1 MVSGIEPTPPSA
13 EFGEDAAAD
22 AAVAADAPPSEV
34 RAMSDEERDRE
45 PLAEGTL
52 ISHLIELRQ
61 RLLRAVIAVF
71 VCFIPCAIFSD
82 KLFTFVAMPLIK
94 KMPAGTSMIATS
106 LISPFMA
113 PLKLALFVAVFI
125 AMPYVLYQVWA
136 FVAPGLYKRE
146 KRFAV
151 PLVVSSIVLFYAGVA
166 FAYFVVF
173 PLMFAFLTT
182 TAPTGVQVMTDIA
195 NYLDFVLLL
204 FFAFGIA
211 FEMPVATVLLA
222 ATGLVRVE
230 TMTKNRGYVILG
242 IFVIAA
248 FLTPPDALSQ
258 TAMALPMWLL
268 YEVGIFLSRILLRE
282 RLAQQRR
289 EEQSAS
295 S

>member
-1 MVSGIEPTPPSA
+1 
-13 EFGEDAAAD
+13 
-22 AAVAADAPPSEV
+22 
-34 RAMSDEERDRE
+34 MSDPEL
-45 PLAEGTL
+45 LAEGTL

-61 RLLRAVIAVF
+61 RLLKAVVAVGIAF
-71 VCFIPCAIFSD
+71 VPCAIYAND
-82 KLFTFVAMPLIK
+82 LFTLVAMPLIE
-94 KMPAGTSMIATS
+94 KMPQGASMIATS
-106 LISPFMA
+106 LVAPFMA
-113 PLKLALFVAVFI
+113 PFKLALFVALFA
-125 AMPYVLYQVWA
+125 AMPYVLYQAWA

-151 PLVVSSIVLFYAGVA
+151 PLVVSSIVLFYGGVA

-182 TAPTGVQVMTDIA
+182 TAPAGIQVMTDMA

-211 FEMPVATVLLA
+211 FEVPVAVVLLA
-222 ATGLVRVE
+222 ATGLVRIE

-242 IFVIAA
+242 IFIIAA

-258 TAMALPMWLL
+258 TFMAGPMYLL
-268 YEVGIFLSRILLRE
+268 YEIGIVLSRILLKE
-282 RLAQQRR
+282 KLAQQRS

>member
-1 MVSGIEPTPPSA
+1 
-13 EFGEDAAAD
+13 
-22 AAVAADAPPSEV
+22 
-34 RAMSDEERDRE
+34 MSDEERE
-45 PLAEGTL
+45 HLAEGTL
-52 ISHLIELRQ
+52 ISHLVELRQ
-61 RLLRAVIAVF
+61 RLLKVVVAIAI
-71 VCFIPCAIFSD
+71 CFAPCAWFAND
-82 KLFTFVAMPLIK
+82 LFTIIATPLIK
-94 KMPAGTSMIATS
+94 KMPVGSSMIATS

-113 PLKLALFVAVFI
+113 PLKLSLFVALFI

-146 KRFAV
+146 KRFAI
-151 PLVVSSIVLFYAGVA
+151 PLMISSIVLFYCGVA

-182 TAPTGVQVMTDIA
+182 TAPTGVQVMTDIT

-204 FFAFGIA
+204 FFAFGVA

-222 ATGLVRVE
+222 ATGMVRVE

-268 YEVGIFLSRILLRE
+268 YEIGIVMSRILLRE

-295 S
+295 SS

>member
-1 MVSGIEPTPPSA
+1 
-13 EFGEDAAAD
+13 
-22 AAVAADAPPSEV
+22 
-34 RAMSDEERDRE
+34 
-45 PLAEGTL
+45 
-52 ISHLIELRQ
+52 
-61 RLLRAVIAVF
+61 
-71 VCFIPCAIFSD
+71 
-82 KLFTFVAMPLIK
+82 
-94 KMPAGTSMIATS
+94 
-106 LISPFMA
+106 
-113 PLKLALFVAVFI
+113 
-125 AMPYVLYQVWA
+125 VLYQVWA

-146 KRFAV
+146 KRFAI

-182 TAPTGVQVMTDIA
+182 TAPTGVQVMTDIT

-222 ATGLVRVE
+222 ATGLVRLE

-248 FLTPPDALSQ
+248 ILTPPDALSQ
-258 TAMALPMWLL
+258 TAMALPMWFL
-268 YEVGIFLSRILLRE
+268 YEVGIVMSRILLRE

-289 EEQSAS
+289 EEQSARS
-295 S
+295 

>member
-1 MVSGIEPTPPSA
+1 
-13 EFGEDAAAD
+13 
-22 AAVAADAPPSEV
+22 
-34 RAMSDEERDRE
+34 
-45 PLAEGTL
+45 
-52 ISHLIELRQ
+52 
-61 RLLRAVIAVF
+61 
-71 VCFIPCAIFSD
+71 
-82 KLFTFVAMPLIK
+82 
-94 KMPAGTSMIATS
+94 MPAGSSMIATS
-106 LISPFMA
+106 LISPFTA
-113 PLKLALFVAVFI
+113 PLKLSFFVALFI

-146 KRFAV
+146 KRFAI

-182 TAPTGVQVMTDIA
+182 TAPTGVQVMTDIT

-204 FFAFGIA
+204 FFAFGVA

-222 ATGLVRVE
+222 ATGMVKIE

-248 FLTPPDALSQ
+248 ILTPPDALSQ

-268 YEVGIFLSRILLRE
+268 YEVGIVMSRILLRE
-282 RLAQQRR
+282 KLAQQRR

>member
-1 MVSGIEPTPPSA
+1 M
-13 EFGEDAAAD
+13 
-22 AAVAADAPPSEV
+22 SE
-34 RAMSDEERDRE
+34 SEERE
-45 PLAEGTL
+45 SLAEGTL

-61 RLLRAVIAVF
+61 RLLKAVIAVAI
-71 VCFIPCAIFSD
+71 CFAPCAWFAND
-82 KLFTFVAMPLIK
+82 LFTIIATPLIK
-94 KMPAGTSMIATS
+94 KMPVGSSMIATS

-113 PLKLALFVAVFI
+113 PLKLSLFVALFI

-146 KRFAV
+146 KRFAI
-151 PLVVSSIVLFYAGVA
+151 PLVISSIVLFYAGVA

-182 TAPTGVQVMTDIA
+182 TAPTGVQVMTDIT

-204 FFAFGIA
+204 FFAFGVA

-222 ATGLVRVE
+222 ATGLVRIE

-258 TAMALPMWLL
+258 TAMALPMWFL
-268 YEVGIFLSRILLRE
+268 YEIGIVLSRILLRE
-282 RLAQQRR
+282 RLAQQRS

-295 S
+295 SS

>member
-1 MVSGIEPTPPSA
+1 MSA
-13 EFGEDAAAD
+13 ED
-22 AAVAADAPPSEV
+22 S
-34 RAMSDEERDRE
+34 E

-61 RLLRAVIAVF
+61 RLLKSVVALGIAF
-71 VCFIPCAIFSD
+71 VPCAIYANE
-82 KLFTFVAMPLIK
+82 LFTLIAMPLIE
-94 KMPAGTSMIATS
+94 KMPQGGKLIATS
-106 LISPFMA
+106 LVAPFMA
-113 PLKLALFVAVFI
+113 PFKLALFVALFA
-125 AMPYVLYQVWA
+125 AMPYVLYQAWA

-182 TAPTGVQVMTDIA
+182 TAPVGVQVMTDMT

-211 FEMPVATVLLA
+211 FEVPVAVVLLA
-222 ATGLVRVE
+222 ATGLVRIE

-242 IFVIAA
+242 IFIIAA

-258 TAMALPMWLL
+258 TFMAGPMYLL
-268 YEVGIFLSRILLRE
+268 YELGIVFARF
-282 RLAQQRR
+282 AQRR
-289 EEQSAS
+289 RAPEPAENT
-295 S
+295 

>member
-1 MVSGIEPTPPSA
+1 
-13 EFGEDAAAD
+13 
-22 AAVAADAPPSEV
+22 
-34 RAMSDEERDRE
+34 MSDEPDRE
-45 PLAEGTL
+45 LLAEGTL
-52 ISHLIELRQ
+52 ISHLVELRQ
-61 RLLRAVIAVF
+61 RLLKAVVAIAIVF
-71 VCFIPCAIFSD
+71 APCAWFAND
-82 KLFTFVAMPLIK
+82 LFTIIATPLIQ
-94 KMPAGTSMIATS
+94 KMPAGSSMIATS

-113 PLKLALFVAVFI
+113 PLKLSLFVALFI

-146 KRFAV
+146 KRFAI

-182 TAPTGVQVMTDIA
+182 TAPTGVQVMTDIT

-258 TAMALPMWLL
+258 TAMALPMWIL
-268 YEVGIFLSRILLRE
+268 YEIGIVLSRILLRE
-282 RLAQQRR
+282 KLAQQRS

>member
-1 MVSGIEPTPPSA
+1 
-13 EFGEDAAAD
+13 
-22 AAVAADAPPSEV
+22 
-34 RAMSDEERDRE
+34 MSTEGDRE
-45 PLAEGTL
+45 SLAEGTL

-71 VCFIPCAIFSD
+71 LCFIPCAIFSD
-82 KLFTFVAMPLIK
+82 KLFTLVALPLIK
-94 KMPAGTSMIATS
+94 KMPEGTSMIATS

-113 PLKLALFVAVFI
+113 PLKLALFVALFI
-125 AMPYVLYQVWA
+125 AMPYVLFQAWA

-146 KRFAV
+146 KRFAI
-151 PLVVSSIVLFYAGVA
+151 PLMVSSILLFYAGVA

-182 TAPTGVQVMTDIA
+182 TAPTGVQVMTDIT

-230 TMTKNRGYVILG
+230 TMAKNRGYVLLG

-258 TAMALPMWLL
+258 TAMAVPMWLL
-268 YEVGIFLSRILLRE
+268 YEVGIMLSRLLLRE

>member
-1 MVSGIEPTPPSA
+1 
-13 EFGEDAAAD
+13 
-22 AAVAADAPPSEV
+22 
-34 RAMSDEERDRE
+34 MSDEPDRE
-45 PLAEGTL
+45 LLAEGTL
-52 ISHLIELRQ
+52 ISHLVELRQ
-61 RLLRAVIAVF
+61 RLLKAVVAIAIVF
-71 VCFIPCAIFSD
+71 APCAWFAND
-82 KLFTFVAMPLIK
+82 LFTIIATPLIQ
-94 KMPAGTSMIATS
+94 KMPAGSSMIATS

-113 PLKLALFVAVFI
+113 PLKLSLFVALFI

-146 KRFAV
+146 KRFAI

-166 FAYFVVF
+166 SAYFVVF

-182 TAPTGVQVMTDIA
+182 TAPTGVQVMTDIT

-222 ATGLVRVE
+222 ATGLVRLE

-258 TAMALPMWLL
+258 TAMALPMWFL
-268 YEVGIFLSRILLRE
+268 YEIGIVLSRIMLRE
-282 RLAQQRR
+282 KLAQQRR

>member
-1 MVSGIEPTPPSA
+1 MSGDTP
-13 EFGEDAAAD
+13 ET
-22 AAVAADAPPSEV
+22 
-34 RAMSDEERDRE
+34 
-45 PLAEGTL
+45 LAEGSL

-61 RLLRAVIAVF
+61 RLMRAVIAVIL
-71 VCFIPCAIFSD
+71 CFIPCALISD
-82 KLFTFVAMPLIK
+82 KLFTFVATPLIK
-94 KMPAGTSMIATS
+94 KMPVGTSMIATS

-113 PLKLALFVAVFI
+113 PLKLSFFVAIFI
-125 AMPYVLYQVWA
+125 AMPYVLFQVWS

-146 KRFAV
+146 KRFAI
-151 PLVVSSIVLFYAGVA
+151 PLMISSILLFYAGVA

-173 PLMFAFLTT
+173 PLMFSFLTT
-182 TAPTGVQVMTDIA
+182 TAPTGVQVMTDIT

-222 ATGLVRVE
+222 STGLVRVE

-242 IFVIAA
+242 IFVVAA

-268 YEVGIFLSRILLRE
+268 YEVGILLSRILLRE

-289 EEQSAS
+289 EEQGAS

>member
-1 MVSGIEPTPPSA
+1 
-13 EFGEDAAAD
+13 
-22 AAVAADAPPSEV
+22 
-34 RAMSDEERDRE
+34 MSDEGERE

-61 RLLRAVIAVF
+61 RLLKAVVAVF
-71 VCFIPCAIFSD
+71 LCFIPCAFFSD
-82 KLFTFVAMPLIK
+82 KLFTLVALPLIR
-94 KMPAGTSMIATS
+94 KMPEGTSMIATS

-113 PLKLALFVAVFI
+113 PLKLALFVALFI
-125 AMPYVLYQVWA
+125 AMPYVLFQVWA

-146 KRFAV
+146 KRFAI
-151 PLVVSSIVLFYAGVA
+151 PLMVSSILLFYAGVA

-182 TAPTGVQVMTDIA
+182 TAPTGVQVMTDIT

-222 ATGLVRVE
+222 STGLVRVE
-230 TMTKNRGYVILG
+230 TMAKNRGYVLLG

-258 TAMALPMWLL
+258 TAMAVPMWLL
-268 YEVGIFLSRILLRE
+268 YEVGIILSRILLRE
-282 RLAQQRR
+282 RLAQQRS

>member
-1 MVSGIEPTPPSA
+1 MSG
-13 EFGEDAAAD
+13 DD
-22 AAVAADAPPSEV
+22 SEQ
-34 RAMSDEERDRE
+34 
-45 PLAEGTL
+45 LAEGTL

-61 RLLRAVIAVF
+61 RLLKAVIAVGVAF
-71 VCFIPCAIFSD
+71 VPCAIYAND
-82 KLFTFVAMPLIK
+82 LFTLIATPLLE
-94 KMPAGTSMIATS
+94 KMPQGTSMIATS
-106 LISPFMA
+106 LVAPFMA
-113 PLKLALFVAVFI
+113 PFKLALFVALFA
-125 AMPYVLYQVWA
+125 AMPYVLYQAWA

-151 PLVVSSIVLFYAGVA
+151 PLVVSSILLFYGGAA

-182 TAPTGVQVMTDIA
+182 TAPTGVQVMTDMA

-211 FEMPVATVLLA
+211 FEVPVATVLLA

-230 TMTKNRGYVILG
+230 TMARNRGYVILG

-258 TAMALPMWLL
+258 TFMAGPMYLL
-268 YEVGIFLSRILLRE
+268 YEIGILLSRVLLKE
-282 RLAQQRR
+282 KLAQQRS

>member
-1 MVSGIEPTPPSA
+1 
-13 EFGEDAAAD
+13 
-22 AAVAADAPPSEV
+22 
-34 RAMSDEERDRE
+34 MSDEGERE

-61 RLLRAVIAVF
+61 RLLKAVVAVF
-71 VCFIPCAIFSD
+71 LCFIPCAFFSD
-82 KLFTFVAMPLIK
+82 KLFTLVALPLIR
-94 KMPAGTSMIATS
+94 KMPEGTSMIATS

-113 PLKLALFVAVFI
+113 PLKLALFVALFI
-125 AMPYVLYQVWA
+125 AMPYVLFQVWA

-146 KRFAV
+146 KRFAI
-151 PLVVSSIVLFYAGVA
+151 PLMVSSILLFYAGVA

-182 TAPTGVQVMTDIA
+182 TAPTGVQVMTDIT

-222 ATGLVRVE
+222 STGLVRVE
-230 TMTKNRGYVILG
+230 TMAKNRGYVLLG

-258 TAMALPMWLL
+258 TAMAVPMWLL
-268 YEVGIFLSRILLRE
+268 YEVGIILSRILLRE

>member
-1 MVSGIEPTPPSA
+1 
-13 EFGEDAAAD
+13 
-22 AAVAADAPPSEV
+22 
-34 RAMSDEERDRE
+34 MSDDERTAEER
-45 PLAEGTL
+45 LAEGTL
-52 ISHLIELRQ
+52 ISHLVELRQ
-61 RLLRAVIAVF
+61 RLLKCVIAIAIVF
-71 VCFIPCAIFSD
+71 APCAWFAND
-82 KLFTFVAMPLIK
+82 LFTIIATPLIS
-94 KMPAGTSMIATS
+94 KMPAGSSMIATS
-106 LISPFMA
+106 LISPFTA
-113 PLKLALFVAVFI
+113 PLKLSLFVAVFI

-146 KRFAV
+146 KRFAI

-182 TAPTGVQVMTDIA
+182 TAPTGVQVMTDIT

-222 ATGLVRVE
+222 ATGLVRLE

-242 IFVIAA
+242 IFVVAA

-258 TAMALPMWLL
+258 TAMALPMWFL
-268 YEVGIFLSRILLRE
+268 YEIGIVLSRIMLRE
-282 RLAQQRR
+282 KLAQQRR

>member
-1 MVSGIEPTPPSA
+1 MSA
-13 EFGEDAAAD
+13 EG
-22 AAVAADAPPSEV
+22 
-34 RAMSDEERDRE
+34 DRE
-45 PLAEGTL
+45 SLAEGTL

-61 RLLRAVIAVF
+61 RLLKAVVAVF

-82 KLFTFVAMPLIK
+82 KLFTWVALPLIK
-94 KMPAGTSMIATS
+94 KMPEGTSMIATS

-113 PLKLALFVAVFI
+113 PLKLALFVALFV
-125 AMPYVLYQVWA
+125 AMPYVLFQVWA

-146 KRFAV
+146 KRFAI
-151 PLVVSSIVLFYAGVA
+151 PLMVSSILLFYAGVA

-182 TAPTGVQVMTDIA
+182 TAPTGVQVMTDIT

-230 TMTKNRGYVILG
+230 TMAKNRGYVLLG

-258 TAMALPMWLL
+258 TAMAVPMWLL
-268 YEVGIFLSRILLRE
+268 YEVGIILSRILLRE